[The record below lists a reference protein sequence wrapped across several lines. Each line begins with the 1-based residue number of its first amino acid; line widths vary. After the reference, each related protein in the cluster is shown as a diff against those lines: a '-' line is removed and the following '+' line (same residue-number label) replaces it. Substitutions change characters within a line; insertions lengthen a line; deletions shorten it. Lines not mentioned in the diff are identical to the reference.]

1 MEGVNTLALRNMSHN
16 SAIVPLGRGVIRE
29 GLYVQN
35 FFSLNNFL
43 IIKTD
48 IRDLVNLCRF

>member
-1 MEGVNTLALRNMSHN
+1 MEDVNTLALRNMPHN

-29 GLYVQN
+29 GQYGLN

-48 IRDLVNLCRF
+48 IKD